1 LAREGDIDSRSFA
14 KIFFSMTI
22 GKPASLAETVSFATP
37 DVAAR
42 AAGADSHLTNP

>member
-1 LAREGDIDSRSFA
+1 LAREGAIDSRSFA

-22 GKPASLAETVSFATP
+22 GKPASLAETISFATP

-42 AAGADSHLTNP
+42 SARLEPRLTNT